1 LKFVRGTNRLLSN
14 GGLALVTGKSKKSI
28 SLLSGFVN
36 GRIKRNK
43 GSLKAV
49 NGRKFLG

>member
-1 LKFVRGTNRLLSN
+1 LKGRKPVKRVLSN

>member
-1 LKFVRGTNRLLSN
+1 
-14 GGLALVTGKSKKSI
+14 
-28 SLLSGFVN
+28 LLSGFVN